1 MKVLFDTNIV
11 IDILKRR
18 EPHYENSNKVLML
31 IVDEKVEG
39 IIGASAITDI
49 YYLIRKQYADIK
61 MTVDIIFALLEI
73 IKPVDTLTSDVF
85 YAAELGFNDFEDAV
99 VAAIAMREKTDYI
112 ITRNTKDFSQSPVPA
127 ITPDTF
133 LRRRAGTM

>member
-18 EPHYENSNKVLML
+18 EPYYENSNKVFML
-31 IVDEKVEG
+31 LVNEKVEG
-39 IIGASAITDI
+39 IIGTSAITDI
-49 YYLIRKQYADIK
+49 YYLVRKQYADTK
-61 MTVDIIFALLEI
+61 TAVDIIFNILEI

-99 VAAIAMREKTDYI
+99 VTAIAMREKTDYI
-112 ITRNTKDFSQSPVPA
+112 ITRDTKDFIKSPVPA
-127 ITPDTF
+127 VTPDAF
-133 LRRRAGTM
+133 LEMMK

>member
-18 EPHYENSNKVLML
+18 DPYYENSNKVFML
-31 IVDEKVEG
+31 LVNEKVEG
-39 IIGASAITDI
+39 IIGTSAITDI
-49 YYLIRKQYADIK
+49 YYLVRKQYADTK
-61 MTVDIIFALLEI
+61 TAVEIIFNILEI

-99 VAAIAMREKTDYI
+99 ITAIAIREKTDYI
-112 ITRNTKDFSQSPVPA
+112 ITRDTKDFFKSPIPA
-127 ITPDTF
+127 LSPDAF
-133 LRRRAGTM
+133 LEMME